1 MCVSVVLLPTT
12 FGVEVGQLF
21 ARFATAKVD
30 HTATLNKTYIFH
42 KINTHSLDGVELYT
56 HTHT

>member
-30 HTATLNKTYIFH
+30 HTATLRARRRPEVAKP
-42 KINTHSLDGVELYT
+42 VPRAA
-56 HTHT
+56 